1 MADDKQW
8 YDDVDTKMVFW
19 TGFFTILIIIVL
31 VLGVQTAYFSYNR
44 SEALKK
50 EREPAASN
58 AVLAQQSADLVGY
71 KRYKVG
77 ESTRIAI
84 PISRAMDLVAQETA
98 K

>member
-1 MADDKQW
+1 MAEDKQW
-8 YDDVDTKMVFW
+8 YDDVDTKLVFW
-19 TGFFTILIIIVL
+19 TGFFTILIVIVL

-44 SEALKK
+44 AEELKK
-50 EREPAASN
+50 EREPALSN
-58 AVLAQQSADLVGY
+58 AILAQQSADLIEY

-84 PISRAMDLVAQETA
+84 PISRAMDLVAEETA